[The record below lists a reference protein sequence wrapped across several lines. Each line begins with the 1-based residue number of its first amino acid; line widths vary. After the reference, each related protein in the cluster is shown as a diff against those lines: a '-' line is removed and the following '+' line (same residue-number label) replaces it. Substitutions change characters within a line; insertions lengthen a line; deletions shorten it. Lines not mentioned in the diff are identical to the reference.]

1 MNNVGCSF
9 LEEGID
15 FELDKVCDCCISH
28 NDGRGMPVLI
38 DSYHGEMIDWEQIFD
53 KKAKRVACQKEKT
66 IYDCE
71 NCYHLNEHYNYT
83 NERKISEFHFS
94 HCRICNAKCIYCS
107 EENNNLDRNYN
118 TYPVIKDLIEKGYY
132 KAGGEATLQGGEPT
146 LMQNFEEL
154 VDLFIENGTVVRVH
168 TSAIKYS
175 EKVAQALKLNKG
187 TVVISLDSGTSE
199 TYKKIKQ
206 VDAFDLVCESIRKYV
221 EAQADN
227 VVIKYIL
234 VPGVNDNIKE
244 IDAFFALMKKFGV
257 KRIALDIE
265 VQYARKYENKDVSPH
280 IHLLNDY
287 FEMTAKKLGIELL
300 TYSFLLYVQRNRKI
314 KKSPFMANKFFFNAV
329 LNFYNQKEKNLMY
342 RR

>member
-1 MNNVGCSF
+1 MDNSTGCVF
-9 LEEGID
+9 LENGINFDID
-15 FELDKVCDCCISH
+15 FVSDCCISH
-28 NDGRGMPVLI
+28 NDGRGLPKLVEN
-38 DSYHGEMIDWEQIFD
+38 YHGEIIDWNALFD
-53 KKAKRVACQKEKT
+53 VKEKRIACQKEKT
-66 IYDCE
+66 IYECE
-71 NCYHLNEHYNYT
+71 GCYRLSPYEFK
-83 NERKISEFHFS
+83 NERKISNFHFS
-94 HCRICNAKCIYCS
+94 HCRVCNSKCIYCS
-107 EENNNLDRNYN
+107 DEYSGGNLNYN

-154 VDLFIENGTVVRVH
+154 VDLFIENGTVVRIH

-175 EKVAQALKLNKG
+175 EKVAKALNMNKG
-187 TVVISLDSGTSE
+187 TVVISLDSATSE

-206 VDAFDLVCESIRKYV
+206 VDAFSAVVESIRKYV

-234 VPGVNDNIKE
+234 IPGLNDNIKE
-244 IDAFFALMKKFGV
+244 IDAFFALMKKLGV
-257 KRIALDIE
+257 KRVALDIE
-265 VQYARKYENKDVSPH
+265 VQYARKYNNNEVSPH
-280 IHLLNDY
+280 LHLLNDY

-314 KKSPFMANKFFFNAV
+314 KRSPFMANKFFFNAV
-329 LNFYNQKEKNLMY
+329 LNFYNQKEKNIMY